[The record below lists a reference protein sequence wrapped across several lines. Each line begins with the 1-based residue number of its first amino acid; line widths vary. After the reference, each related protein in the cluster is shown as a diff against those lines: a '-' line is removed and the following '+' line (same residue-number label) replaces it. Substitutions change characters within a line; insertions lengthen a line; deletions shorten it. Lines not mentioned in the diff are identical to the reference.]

1 MSSRDRCAHR
11 AWLLLLLVLCAACE
25 RSMDARVP
33 PTVASTTTF
42 CATDFSCPPGQECVG
57 GACMPVRPALR
68 RHIQLA
74 SALLRPTIDAAENAW
89 RASHY
94 DLLIGMGDPDAIRA
108 INPYV
113 RIFEYALIRFH
124 NFDVPGTK
132 TASAWALAHGY
143 DPEDFYLHYKEDTV
157 IPTWEGRVI
166 VPGFPAGMVP
176 GWNPG
181 GGGNPASATTRA
193 QSRVVGY
200 YYGVSTPAYFG
211 NIAHPGYKQF
221 TAERI
226 AGVIDGTWYFNTPFA
241 SGPMDG
247 IMCDE
252 AIWYAIYKEGMLD
265 HSTEY
270 YGIPINENHPYAIA
284 YEQFYPYLSESLLAQ
299 LGRTEDVMPNYGHVL
314 FLNYNNR
321 SAINIQYSTPWAW
334 GEVWVRYNGLSTPT
348 TGNNRAITY
357 NWDYDNSVK
366 AIIRQTRAGGRR
378 VIGAQ
383 DVSNGIAGS
392 DRGKLFTLG
401 LYYLLHNSFTY
412 YEYDTANDHSLP
424 GHLSTWQ
431 YNPAVEYDV
440 GVPDYLPGS
449 AVDFEGKKNTREHF
463 VFASGP
469 DPYKP
474 TLTYRVLARRFT
486 HALVLVKM
494 LPEGSVEDSRS
505 VTVHALG
512 GSYRPLLAN
521 GTLGAPLTQV
531 ALRNNEATIL
541 IPQTVTGVW

>member
-1 MSSRDRCAHR
+1 
-11 AWLLLLLVLCAACE
+11 
-25 RSMDARVP
+25 
-33 PTVASTTTF
+33 
-42 CATDFSCPPGQECVG
+42 
-57 GACMPVRPALR
+57 LR

-252 AIWYAIYKEGMLD
+252 AIWYAIYKEGFLD
-265 HSTEY
+265 HSVEY
-270 YGIPINENHPYAIA
+270 YGIPINENHPYAVA

-299 LGRTEDVMPNYGHVL
+299 LGP
-314 FLNYNNR
+314 
-321 SAINIQYSTPWAW
+321 
-334 GEVWVRYNGLSTPT
+334 
-348 TGNNRAITY
+348 
-357 NWDYDNSVK
+357 
-366 AIIRQTRAGGRR
+366 
-378 VIGAQ
+378 
-383 DVSNGIAGS
+383 
-392 DRGKLFTLG
+392 DRGRDAKLRSRSLSQLQQSIGHQHPVLDSVGMGRSVGPVQRALDAHHRQQPRHHIQLG
-401 LYYLLHNSFTY
+401 L
-412 YEYDTANDHSLP
+412 
-424 GHLSTWQ
+424 
-431 YNPAVEYDV
+431 
-440 GVPDYLPGS
+440 
-449 AVDFEGKKNTREHF
+449 
-463 VFASGP
+463 
-469 DPYKP
+469 
-474 TLTYRVLARRFT
+474 
-486 HALVLVKM
+486 
-494 LPEGSVEDSRS
+494 
-505 VTVHALG
+505 
-512 GSYRPLLAN
+512 
-521 GTLGAPLTQV
+521 
-531 ALRNNEATIL
+531 
-541 IPQTVTGVW
+541 